1 MGLKA
6 SSVAGVAG
14 GPVAIFNKSTGS
26 LVAPGAG
33 MAFMYLIAG
42 TNPGTAKLII
52 YAGTSS
58 TPTTVADNIGGGF

>member
-14 GPVAIFNKSTGS
+14 GPVAIFNKSVQAA
-26 LVAPGAG
+26 VAPGAG
-33 MAFMYLIAG
+33 MATMYLVAG

-52 YAGTSS
+52 FAGTST
-58 TPTTVADNIGGGF
+58 TPTVVADNIGGGF